1 MAGWLLVA
9 AVAVYVPLAVDIGFT
24 PGSIDKPTRIGQ
36 INQTIA
42 FAVAIL
48 GLNIVIG
55 DSGQLSLGQSAFI
68 GLGAYTTVILVADH
82 QWSYLATLPV
92 SAAVCFAAGLAV
104 GVPATRV
111 KGMYLGVITLAVAYV
126 FPPLVLKYGW
136 LTGGVNGKGPR
147 RTEARLVAP
156 SWMPFADDGRIA
168 GPLWVYCMCV
178 TIAAVLFL
186 LARNFRRSRP
196 GRAVLAARD
205 NEASALAMGVNVPL
219 YKAMAFG
226 VSAACG
232 GLAGSM
238 LMMNRPFASDEMF
251 GTRMALFLVVAL
263 VAGGVGTIAGA
274 AVGAYFYFFVPH
286 FVGEWTFDQS
296 GMPPVVREVTGPL
309 FDFLEPAGIGAVGVI
324 FGLTLILLMFLSPG
338 GFVAG
343 ARNLRGRIVRI
354 EPDPVWLHEVDRRG
368 AAGPGA
374 LAPDPAPADLP
385 VQDG

>member
-1 MAGWLLVA
+1 M
-9 AVAVYVPLAVDIGFT
+9 
-24 PGSIDKPTRIGQ
+24 
-36 INQTIA
+36 
-42 FAVAIL
+42 
-48 GLNIVIG
+48 
-55 DSGQLSLGQSAFI
+55 
-68 GLGAYTTVILVADH
+68 
-82 QWSYLATLPV
+82 
-92 SAAVCFAAGLAV
+92 
-104 GVPATRV
+104 
-111 KGMYLGVITLAVAYV
+111 
-126 FPPLVLKYGW
+126 
-136 LTGGVNGKGPR
+136 
-147 RTEARLVAP
+147 AP

-168 GPLWVYCMCV
+168 GPLWVYCMCF

-226 VSAACG
+226 VSAAYG

-354 EPDPVWLHEVDRRG
+354 EPDPVWRHDVDRRG
-368 AAGPGA
+368 VAGPGA
-374 LAPDPAPADLP
+374 VAPDTAPVDPAAPA
-385 VQDG
+385 G